1 MTGGIGTV
9 SEVVDGVY
17 TGDLAGPFCY
27 GPGKVDAIR
36 EMAGWEGFDLSRCY
50 GYSDSASDLPML
62 EAVGHPV
69 AVNPDKAL
77 AEVAS
82 VRGWPV
88 VVFHR
93 KTRLVVK
100 RVTAGVG
107 ASGLAA
113 ACVRHRAGL
122 RRAPRPAPGLRCSSG
137 RSCASSWSSN
147 LGRHERL
154 AVTLDGWRHAAV
166 AVVVVDSDRRAPRRR
181 RPPAATEDL
190 AAIPGAEDLGLSGS
204 IAGTAGGPAVLLTRR
219 NAHLRAHARQWA
231 LPGGRVDDGEDPVA
245 TARRE
250 LLEELG
256 LHLDETALL
265 GALDDYPTRSGY
277 VITPFV
283 FWGGANPELHPH
295 PDEVA
300 SVHRIAFRELC
311 RPDSPRFVSIPES
324 ERPVVQIPIGG
335 DLIHAPT
342 GAVLLQFRRV
352 AIEGTTERVAGYEQP
367 VFAWR

>member
-1 MTGGIGTV
+1 MQFGPELRELL
-9 SEVVDGVY
+9 EV
-17 TGDLAGPFCY
+17 
-27 GPGKVDAIR
+27 
-36 EMAGWEGFDLSRCY
+36 
-50 GYSDSASDLPML
+50 
-62 EAVGHPV
+62 
-69 AVNPDKAL
+69 N
-77 AEVAS
+77 
-82 VRGWPV
+82 
-88 VVFHR
+88 
-93 KTRLVVK
+93 
-100 RVTAGVG
+100 
-107 ASGLAA
+107 
-113 ACVRHRAGL
+113 L
-122 RRAPRPAPGLRCSSG
+122 R
-137 RSCASSWSSN
+137 
-147 LGRHERL
+147 RHERL
-154 AVTLDGWRHAAV
+154 AVTLDDRRHAAV
-166 AVVVVDSDRRAPRRR
+166 AVVVVDSDPELHGTDDH
-181 RPPAATEDL
+181 PAATEDL
-190 AAIPGAEDLGLSGS
+190 AAIPGAEELGLSGS

-219 NAHLRAHARQWA
+219 NATLRAHARQWA
-231 LPGGRVDDGEDPVA
+231 LPGGRVDEGEDPVA

-256 LHLDETALL
+256 LHVDESALL

-352 AIEGTTERVAGYEQP
+352 AIEGITERVAGYEQP